1 MKRFLAMLLAG
12 VMCLTAL
19 VGCSGNEQIDS
30 PTVMT
35 VDGEEVPASEL
46 AAYLVYNLSY
56 YENYFGMD
64 ASFFTDG
71 DMFDSMK
78 ESCANQ
84 VTTLRAIEKMADEL
98 GVTLSSEDK
107 KELEETKKSNM
118 EYVGAQSSSFK
129 RWIAYTVKGQDDP
142 WATYLHSMGYTEELF
157 DKDSEIMALES
168 NIVDYY
174 FEQGD
179 ITKEFNDTYLH
190 AKSILISDTDE
201 DGNLLEGD
209 DFKEAKAKAV
219 SVQKKLNNGEDFDTL
234 FEQNNADTAQGD
246 DGYYFTDGDMVE
258 EYEETVKGLEA
269 GEHAKHT
276 TYHEGYGWFIIE
288 RLPLDEDALEDTNA
302 YMNNQGEGDDS
313 TIKTAIG
320 DAMVEE
326 KLQDYIDEMEVEYTD
341 EYDKITVY
349 NVNTYLGF
357 VRDPLV
363 ATEGSGSVADG
374 SAGGSAE

>member
-1 MKRFLAMLLAG
+1 MKRFLAMLLAA
-12 VMCLTAL
+12 VLCLTAL
-19 VGCSGNEQIDS
+19 VGCGGTEQTDS

-46 AAYLVYNLSY
+46 AAYIVYNMSY

-64 ASFFTDG
+64 SSFFTDE
-71 DMFDSMK
+71 DMFGSIK

-84 VTTLRAIEKMADEL
+84 VVTLRAIEKMADEL

-118 EYVGAQSSSFK
+118 EYVGAESGSFK
-129 RWIAYTVKGQDDP
+129 RWIAYKVKGQDDP
-142 WATYLHSMGYTEELF
+142 WATYLHNMGYTEELF
-157 DKDSEIMALES
+157 DKDSEIMALEN

-174 FEQGD
+174 FDQGD
-179 ITKEFNDTYLH
+179 ITTEFNDTYLH

-209 DFKEAKAKAV
+209 DLDAAKKKAV
-219 SVQKKLNNGEDFDTL
+219 SVQKKLNDGEDFDTL
-234 FEQNNADTAQGD
+234 FEQYNDDTAQGD

-258 EYEETVKGLEA
+258 EYEDTVKNLEV
-269 GEHAKHT
+269 GTHAEHT

-288 RLPLDEDALEDTNA
+288 RLELDEDALEDTSA
-302 YMNNQGEGDDS
+302 YMNNQGEGDES

-320 DAMVEE
+320 DAIVEE
-326 KLQDYIDEMEVEYTD
+326 NLQDYIDGMEVEYTD